1 MYLDTTYT
9 NGVIAVKEKNL
20 LKDKIFRLCE
30 ARVDEAFRML
40 LENGFGGAAT
50 DNAYEYEKLL
60 EAENTAL
67 DEFIRTYAPSMAEKT
82 YFLLPRDFHNAK
94 ALIKARILGEDA
106 EKMLAGEGLIPINVL
121 KTCVTEQDYGALST
135 IPELTAACQ
144 ECERTLET
152 DVSGAAIGGVFE
164 RYLYTALERLVKK
177 NRALRKLIAAKID
190 MTNVL
195 TALRSGD
202 ETVTGEQYIPGG
214 TFSKKRIQA
223 LCTDDLEK
231 TRLQFDGEWKE
242 FIGLCVEAKEKGI
255 PFTQAERYKDGY
267 DATSLETRKYEL
279 VKGEPFLYYVYR
291 KKTEI
296 ANVRIVMACLM
307 AGLDETQIKNRL
319 RK

>member
-20 LKDKIFRLCE
+20 LKDKIYRLCE
-30 ARVDEAFRML
+30 VRVDEAFRML
-40 LENGFGGAAT
+40 LESGFGGMAT

-60 EAENTAL
+60 EVESAAL
-67 DEFIRTYAPSMAEKT
+67 DEFIRVYAPSMAEKT

-94 ALIKARILGEDA
+94 ALIKARVLGEDA
-106 EKMLAGEGLIPINVL
+106 DKMLASEGLISIGVL
-121 KTCVTEQDYGALST
+121 KDCVTEREYGLISN
-135 IPELTAACQ
+135 IPELATACQ
-144 ECERTLET
+144 EVDQALET
-152 DVSGAAIGGVFE
+152 DVSGAEIGSIFE
-164 RYLYTALERLVKK
+164 KYLYTALGRLVKK
-177 NRALRKLIAAKID
+177 NRVLKKFIATKID

-202 ETVTGEQYIPGG
+202 EMVVEKQFILGG
-214 TFSKKRIQA
+214 TLSKKRIQA

-231 TRLQFDGEWKE
+231 ARLQFDGEWKQ
-242 FIGLCVEAKEKGI
+242 FLDLCLQAKEKGL
-255 PFTQAERYKDGY
+255 PLTQAERYKDGY
-267 DATSLETRKYEL
+267 DVSSLGARKYEL

-296 ANVRIVMACLM
+296 ANVRIIMACLM

-319 RK
+319 R